1 MFHNYD
7 PAKVVAIFRGI
18 PILGF
23 AEGTF
28 IAGEREVDAFSKV
41 AGARGEIT
49 RVRSR
54 NRSGTVT
61 ITLMAESPSNDSLSA
76 VAVLDE
82 ASGLGFGPLMVK
94 DLNGNTVLS
103 APIAWIQKVPNV
115 EHATDASTREW
126 VIAVAQ
132 FDVHVGGALFF

>member
-1 MFHNYD
+1 MFKNYD
-7 PAKVVAIFRGI
+7 PGKVVAIFRGI
-18 PILGF
+18 PLSGF

-54 NRSGTVT
+54 NRSGMVT

-76 VAVLDE
+76 VAILDE
-82 ASGLGFGPLMVK
+82 ASGLGFGPLTVK
-94 DLNGNTVLS
+94 DLNGNTILS
-103 APIAWIQKVPNV
+103 APVAWIQKVPNV

-126 VIAVAQ
+126 VIAVAS
-132 FDVHVGGALFF
+132 FDVYVGGALF